1 MRVMS
6 AHETWPSLRQF
17 LAGYFHQ
24 DWTDDAADP
33 DDVIKEFV
41 NDSDNDVI
49 AGVRTEL
56 NKLLNRDLSDAE
68 LGELLLKLGCAVYY
82 PAFGMTAREWLTH
95 VRVRVSE
102 LGDAK
107 RAGRTL

>member
-1 MRVMS
+1 MS
-6 AHETWPSLRQF
+6 AHEAWPSLRQF

-24 DWTDDAADP
+24 DWTEDASDP
-33 DDVIKEFV
+33 DDIIKEFV
-41 NDSDNDVI
+41 NDSDNAVL

-56 NKLLNRDLSDAE
+56 NKLLNQDLSDAE
-68 LGELLLKLGCAVYY
+68 LGGLLLKLGCAVHY